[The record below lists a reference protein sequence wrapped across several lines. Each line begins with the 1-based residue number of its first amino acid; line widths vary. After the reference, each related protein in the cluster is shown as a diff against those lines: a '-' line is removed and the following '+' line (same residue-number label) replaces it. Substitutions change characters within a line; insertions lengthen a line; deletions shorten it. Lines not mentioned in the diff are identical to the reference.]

1 MKKSKKIGGEA
12 FLPANQILQGRS
24 LRAEKKYSL
33 EVLKRKADQG
43 DLDAKARIKMLESVE
58 LRPRK

>member
-12 FLPANQILQGRS
+12 FLTANQILQGRS